1 MPTTYNNPLPMK
13 GMVDFESLSRI
24 TSHFNGRTKTLY
36 NVNGNFS
43 PSLPL
48 EIRDD
53 FVIVL
58 EDMRYTQRCEDSER
72 TIYERA
78 IYNDTFVIKVRNHVY
93 SARCKVFTENGW
105 LIVATVEPI
114 ILGRSRIPK
123 TYYAAFS
130 PEDLI
135 EHKTE
140 IYNMLGWNSILRN
153 QSSEES
159 VAEEQNNSE
168 NEEQEEQTENLRLC
182 SNCAFNFS
190 ESCIRCVSSTI
201 FRNYTCDSNYS
212 GHVNIDDEVVT
223 MLLQNGVPK
232 RCTFCEMCIGGKL
245 DTSCIDCIRNNFCYY
260 SEKQISYVQNVWG
273 YHKKFTKL

>member
-1 MPTTYNNPLPMK
+1 MPTTYNSPLPMK
-13 GMVDFESLSRI
+13 GMVNFERLSRL

-36 NVNGNFS
+36 NVNGRFS
-43 PSLPL
+43 PTLPR

-53 FVIVL
+53 FVTVL
-58 EDMRYTQRCEDSER
+58 ENMRYNQRCEDGER

-78 IYNDTFVIKVRNHVY
+78 IYNDTFAIKVRNHVY
-93 SARCKVFTENGW
+93 STRCKVFTEEGW

-114 ILGRSRIPK
+114 LLGRSTILK

-130 PEDLI
+130 PEDLR
-135 EHKTE
+135 EHKDE
-140 IYNMLGWNSILRN
+140 IYDMLGWNNILRN

-168 NEEQEEQTENLRLC
+168 NEEQEEQTERLC
-182 SNCAFNFS
+182 SNCAFS
-190 ESCIRCVSSTI
+190 EGRVRCVSSTI

-223 MLLQNGVPK
+223 MLLQNGIPK
-232 RCTFCEMCIGGKL
+232 KCTFCEMCIGGKL
-245 DTSCIDCIRNNFCYY
+245 DTSCINCIRNNFSNY

>member
-13 GMVDFESLSRI
+13 GIVNFESRVRI

-36 NVNGNFS
+36 NANGNFL
-43 PSLPL
+43 PTLPL

-58 EDMRYTQRCEDSER
+58 EDMRYTQRCEDSV
-72 TIYERA
+72 RA

-93 SARCKVFTENGW
+93 SARCKVFTEDGW

-114 ILGRSRIPK
+114 IIGRSTIPK
-123 TYYAAFS
+123 TYYVAFS
-130 PEDLI
+130 PEDLR

-168 NEEQEEQTENLRLC
+168 NEEQTENLRC
-182 SNCAFNFS
+182 SNCAFNSMVS
-190 ESCIRCVSSTI
+190 EGCIRCVSSTI

-212 GHVNIDDEVVT
+212 GHVNIDDEIVT
-223 MLLQNGVPK
+223 MLLQNGIPK
-232 RCTFCEMCIGGKL
+232 KCTFCEMCIGGKL
-245 DTSCIDCIRNNFCYY
+245 DTSCINCIRNNFSNY